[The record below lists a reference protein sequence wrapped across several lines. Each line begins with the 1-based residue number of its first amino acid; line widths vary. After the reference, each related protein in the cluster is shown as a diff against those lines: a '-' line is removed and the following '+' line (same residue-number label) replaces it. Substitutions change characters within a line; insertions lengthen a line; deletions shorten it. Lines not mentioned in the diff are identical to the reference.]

1 MASQLNRI
9 TCSNPNGPIAAQ
21 SPLPDARFSA
31 VSLPITA
38 GRRRNGVRRKTHF
51 ASRFKQITL
60 SNPPAQNIL
69 FFFFPETMISSS
81 RPVSIRGALRG
92 RHGR

>member
-1 MASQLNRI
+1 MRA
-9 TCSNPNGPIAAQ
+9 
-21 SPLPDARFSA
+21 FSA

-60 SNPPAQNIL
+60 SNPPAQNIPL
-69 FFFFPETMISSS
+69 SFFQK
-81 RPVSIRGALRG
+81 L
-92 RHGR
+92 